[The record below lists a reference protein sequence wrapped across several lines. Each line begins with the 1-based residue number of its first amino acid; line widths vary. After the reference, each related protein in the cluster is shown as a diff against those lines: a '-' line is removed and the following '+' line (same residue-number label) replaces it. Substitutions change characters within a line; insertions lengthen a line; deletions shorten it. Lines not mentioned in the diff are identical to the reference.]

1 MKFNLD
7 TLVAEFESL
16 ETQLSDPE
24 IFKDQKKVKQ
34 VATRKKSIEGAVNL
48 YKEYKILNEQFEENK
63 EMLGGEKDEEMR
75 ELLKMEISEAE
86 EKIPELEEKLKLALL
101 PKDPNDDKNIMIELR
116 AGAGGD
122 EAALFAGELARGYIA
137 FAEAQGFK
145 TEITEKSES
154 EGGGIKEMIFEVRGE
169 GAYSLFK
176 YESGVHRVQRI
187 PETESK
193 GRVHTSTIT
202 VAIMPEVDDIDIE
215 IREEDLEIKAT
226 KSSGAGGQHVNTTDS
241 AIHMVHLPTGV
252 SVFCQ
257 DGRSQ
262 HKNREKA
269 YQILKAKLYALE
281 EEKKQQELWEARLA
295 QVGSGD
301 RSEKIRTYNFPQD
314 RVTDHRI
321 GQNFSGIP
329 QIMAGR
335 LEPIMEACALADQ
348 QMKLEQAGK
357 TE

>member
-7 TLVAEFESL
+7 TLVEEYQSL
-16 ETQLSDPE
+16 EMQLSDPD

-34 VATRKKSIEGAVNL
+34 VATRKKSIEEAVDL
-48 YKEYKILNEQFEENK
+48 YKEYKTISESLDENK
-63 EMLGGEKDEEMR
+63 EMLAGEKEEEMR

-86 EKIPELEEKLKLALL
+86 EAIPKFEENLKVALL
-101 PKDPNDDKNIMIELR
+101 PKDQNDDKNIIVELR

-122 EAALFAGELARGYIA
+122 EAALFAGELARSYIT

-154 EGGGIKEMIFEVRGE
+154 EAGGIKEIIFEVRGD
-169 GAYSLFK
+169 GAYSIFK
-176 YESGVHRVQRI
+176 YESWVHRVQRI

-202 VAIMPEVDDIDIE
+202 VAIMPEADDIDIE
-215 IREEDLEIKAT
+215 IREEDLDVKAT

-241 AIHMVHLPTGV
+241 AIHMVHIPTGV

-257 DGRSQ
+257 EGRSQ

-281 EEKKQQELWEARLA
+281 EEKKQQELWEVRLA

-321 GQNFSGIP
+321 WQNFSGIP
-329 QIMAGR
+329 QIMTGR
-335 LEPIMEACALADQ
+335 LDPIVEACALADQ

-357 TE
+357 GE

>member
-7 TLVAEFESL
+7 TLVEEFEAL
-16 ETQLSDPE
+16 EVELSNPE

-34 VATRKKSIEGAVNL
+34 ISTRKKSIEDAVNL
-48 YKEYKILNEQFEENK
+48 YREYKKIYEDYDTNK
-63 EMLGGEKDEEMR
+63 LMLSEEKDEEMK
-75 ELLKMEISEAE
+75 ELLKIEISEAD
-86 EKIPELEEKLKLALL
+86 EKIPVIEEKLKIALL
-101 PKDPNDDKNIMIELR
+101 PKDPNDDKNIIVELR
-116 AGAGGD
+116 AWAGWE
-122 EAALFAGELARGYIA
+122 EAALFAGELARSYIM
-137 FAEAQGFK
+137 FAEAEWFK
-145 TEITEKSES
+145 TEITEQSQAES
-154 EGGGIKEMIFEVRGE
+154 GWVKEIVFEVRGE
-169 GAYSLFK
+169 WAYSWFK

-202 VAIMPEVDDIDIE
+202 VAIMPEVDDFDVE
-215 IREEDLEIKAT
+215 LKDEDLEIKAT

-241 AIHMVHLPTGV
+241 AIHMTHIPTGI

-257 DGRSQ
+257 EWRSQ

-269 YQILKAKLYALE
+269 YQILRAKIYAVE
-281 EEKKQQELWEARLA
+281 EEKRQKELGEARLA
-295 QVGSGD
+295 QVWSGD

-329 QIMAGR
+329 QIMSWK
-335 LEPIMEACALADQ
+335 LWDIIEACALADQ

-357 TE
+357 TS